1 MYIHGVEGADRF
13 GSIPA
18 GATAGDR
25 TDKPARRGGTWAGR
39 GLEEGDG
46 GMIRLKR
53 AYDAAE
59 ATDGHRVLVER
70 LWPRGVTKAKLR
82 LDEWNKDV
90 APSPEL
96 RKWFGHDPERWPEFR
111 RRYFTELRANRESWK
126 SLLALSRRGRIT
138 FIYAAH
144 DTAHNGALALK
155 AFLEKQS

>member
-1 MYIHGVEGADRF
+1 
-13 GSIPA
+13 
-18 GATAGDR
+18 
-25 TDKPARRGGTWAGR
+25 
-39 GLEEGDG
+39 
-46 GMIRLKR
+46 MIRLKR

>member
-1 MYIHGVEGADRF
+1 
-13 GSIPA
+13 
-18 GATAGDR
+18 
-25 TDKPARRGGTWAGR
+25 
-39 GLEEGDG
+39 
-46 GMIRLKR
+46 MIRLKR
-53 AYDAAE
+53 AYDPAE

-111 RRYFTELRANRESWK
+111 RRYFTELRANRDSWK
-126 SLLALSRRGRIT
+126 ALLALSRRRRVT

-155 AFLEKQS
+155 AFLEKQP